1 MRKDK
6 EEAFK
11 LRRQNKSYKSI
22 SRELSIPVSTLA
34 DWFKNENWSMEIR
47 DRLAYTESMAYQEKL
62 RRLQNILKAKYDAL
76 HESYRKEAID
86 EFPLLKSNP
95 LFTAG
100 IMLYWGEGDKNVK
113 NCATRLTNSDPGMIR
128 TFYLFLTNAMR
139 IPKQKISFSLLLYP
153 DLIDSVQ
160 KNFWSQA
167 TGIPLE
173 QFKKSVVIRG
183 RHPTRRL
190 AYGVGMIRVGG
201 RRYKEKLLKWV
212 ELYMRELN
220 SQTVA

>member
-6 EEAFK
+6 EQAHK
-11 LRRQNKSYKSI
+11 LRRQSKSYKFI
-22 SRELSIPVSTLA
+22 SRELNIPLSTLSG
-34 DWFKNENWSMEIR
+34 WFKNESWSVEIR
-47 DRLAYTESMAYQEKL
+47 DRLAYTESMAYPEKL
-62 RRLQNILKAKYDAL
+62 KKLQNALKIKYDIL
-76 HESYRKEAID
+76 HKSYRKEAID

-113 NCATRLTNSDPGMIR
+113 NCSIRLTNSDPGMIR
-128 TFYLFLTNAMR
+128 TFYLFLVNAMN

-173 QFKKSVVIRG
+173 QFKKSTIIKG

-190 AYGVGMIRVGG
+190 AYGVGMVRIGG
-201 RRYKEKLLKWV
+201 RKHKEKLLKWI